1 MEDLA
6 GLRVR
11 HPAMAAVMALAA
23 GSLLGVPPLLGF
35 WGKLYLFIA
44 GLGANQ
50 ISLVVIAGLN
60 SAISAW
66 YYLRLIAL
74 PIKNKPTPQSETI
87 TANPYPWPR
96 IAGIVTAAL
105 TLVLPIFVGSLIKAS
120 NAATQ
125 TTQGSP
131 MVQGGRAVHTANAG
145 K

>member
-6 GLRVR
+6 GLRAQ

-44 GLGANQ
+44 GVQAEQ
-50 ISLVVIAGLN
+50 IALVVIAGLN

-74 PIKNKPTPQSETI
+74 PIMNKPTAQSETI
-87 TANPYPWPR
+87 TANPHPWPR
-96 IAGIVTAAL
+96 LAGIVTAAL
-105 TLVLPIFVGSLIKAS
+105 VVLLPLLVGRLVKAS
-120 NAATQ
+120 RQATEAAATA
-125 TTQGSP
+125 TLRAADA
-131 MVQGGRAVHTANAG
+131 GG
-145 K
+145 